1 MPQRPNR
8 PCLHRSCSA
17 LTRSASGYCDAHQ
30 GEVSGWSDYNAG
42 RTNTE
47 RGYGADWRK
56 LRAWV
61 LRRDHGLCQPCHQA
75 GQVTLAT
82 EVDHVVSKAQAAR
95 LGWTRHQMDDHGNL
109 QAICR
114 ECHQAKTAREHTKQR
129 GD

>member
-1 MPQRPNR
+1 M
-8 PCLHRSCSA
+8 
-17 LTRSASGYCDAHQ
+17 TRDPSGYCPIHRR
-30 GEVSGWSDYNAG
+30 ESSGWADYNAG

-47 RGYGADWRK
+47 RGYGAAWRQ